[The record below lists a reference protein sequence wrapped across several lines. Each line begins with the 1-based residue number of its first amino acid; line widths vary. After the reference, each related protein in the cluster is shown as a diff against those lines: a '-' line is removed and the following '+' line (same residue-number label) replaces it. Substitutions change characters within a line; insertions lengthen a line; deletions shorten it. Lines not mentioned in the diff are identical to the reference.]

1 MKLYKIVSTSVALV
15 ALAFSNLSFA
25 VPITLI
31 IDNGTTSTTILG
43 DGYVHSNL
51 TNVDGWTNINNNV
64 SANNDNGVPV
74 IFNLNTFAN
83 KTTNGNTDLT
93 ITAIAKNF
101 TGGRKGTLSSHFAS
115 MFSKDSVDID
125 YSIDDG
131 SNWLTLSDYNANTG
145 ASSKNVSFGE
155 VPLFNYDLRITQY
168 FTSTSGSFTS
178 VSVPEP
184 SIIAL
189 LGLGLVG
196 MGVVTRR
203 RQKAA

>member
-31 IDNGTTSTTILG
+31 IDNGTSSTTILG
-43 DGYVHSNL
+43 NGHVHSYL
-51 TNVDGWTNINNNV
+51 TDVDGWSGISNFV
-64 SANNDNGVPV
+64 SADNDEPV
-74 IFNLNTFAN
+74 IFNLNTFAE
-83 KTTNGNTDLT
+83 KAQNGTSDLT

-101 TGGRKGTLSSHFAS
+101 TGGSKATLSSHFAS
-115 MFSKDSVDID
+115 MNSKDSVDID
-125 YSIDDG
+125 YSIDNG
-131 SNWLTLSDYNANTG
+131 SIWLTLSDYNANTG

-168 FTSTSGSFTS
+168 FTSTSGSLTS

>member
-83 KTTNGNTDLT
+83 KAQNGTSDLK

-115 MFSKDSVDID
+115 MFSKDNVDID
-125 YSIDDG
+125 YSTDKG
-131 SNWLTLSDYNANTG
+131 SNWSTLSDYNANTG

-168 FTSTSGSFTS
+168 FTSTSGSFAS

>member
-1 MKLYKIVSTSVALV
+1 MI
-15 ALAFSNLSFA
+15 
-25 VPITLI
+25 
-31 IDNGTTSTTILG
+31 
-43 DGYVHSNL
+43 
-51 TNVDGWTNINNNV
+51 
-64 SANNDNGVPV
+64 
-74 IFNLNTFAN
+74 
-83 KTTNGNTDLT
+83 
-93 ITAIAKNF
+93 
-101 TGGRKGTLSSHFAS
+101 
-115 MFSKDSVDID
+115 
-125 YSIDDG
+125 
-131 SNWLTLSDYNANTG
+131 LSDYNANTG

-155 VPLFNYDLRITQY
+155 VPLFDYDLRITQY

>member
-43 DGYVHSNL
+43 DGYVNSNL

-83 KTTNGNTDLT
+83 KAQNGTSDLK

-115 MFSKDSVDID
+115 MFSKDNVDID
-125 YSIDDG
+125 YSTDKG
-131 SNWLTLSDYNANTG
+131 SNWSTLSDYNANTG

-155 VPLFNYDLRITQY
+155 VPLFDYDLRITQY

>member
-43 DGYVHSNL
+43 NGYFDSTL
-51 TNVDGWTNINNNV
+51 TNVDGWDKIYNDV
-64 SANNDNGVPV
+64 SADNDNDVPV
-74 IFNLNTFAN
+74 IFNLMTSA
-83 KTTNGNTDLT
+83 KKAQNGTSELT

-115 MFSKDSVDID
+115 MFSKDNVDID
-125 YSIDDG
+125 YSTDNG
-131 SNWLTLSDYNANTG
+131 SNWWTLSEYNANTG
-145 ASSKNVSFGE
+145 GSSKNVSFGE

-168 FTSTSGSFTS
+168 FTSTSISLTS

-203 RQKAA
+203 RQKTA

>member
-25 VPITLI
+25 VPITLVI
-31 IDNGTTSTTILG
+31 ESGTTSKTISDNG
-43 DGYVHSNL
+43 SGNSYL
-51 TNVDGWTNINNNV
+51 TNFDGWAIFNNV
-64 SANNDNGVPV
+64 SAGNDEPF
-74 IFNLNTFAN
+74 IFNLYTFAE
-83 KTTNGNTDLT
+83 KAQNGTSDLT

-101 TGGRKGTLSSHFAS
+101 TGGRKGTLSSHFSS
-115 MFSKDSVDID
+115 MNSKDSVKID
-125 YSIDDG
+125 YSDDDG
-131 SNWLTLSDYNANTG
+131 SSWLTLSDYNASG
-145 ASSKNVSFGE
+145 LASSKNVSFGE
-155 VPLFNYDLRITQY
+155 VPLVDYDLRITQY
-168 FTSTSGSFTS
+168 FTSTSSSSTS

-203 RQKAA
+203 RQMRLNS

>member
-83 KTTNGNTDLT
+83 KAQNGTSDLK

-125 YSIDDG
+125 YSTDKG
-131 SNWLTLSDYNANTG
+131 SNWSTLSDYNANTG

-168 FTSTSGSFTS
+168 FTSTSGSFAS

>member
-1 MKLYKIVSTSVALV
+1 MKIYKIVSTSVALV

-43 DGYVHSNL
+43 DDYVYSNL
-51 TNVDGWTNINNNV
+51 TNVDGWTNINNDV

-74 IFNLNTFAN
+74 IFNLNTVAH
-83 KTTNGNTDLT
+83 KAPNGTSELT

-101 TGGRKGTLSSHFAS
+101 TGGRKGTLSSYFAS

-125 YSIDDG
+125 YSIDNG
-131 SNWLTLSDYNANTG
+131 SNWLTLSDYNANTA
-145 ASSKNVSFGE
+145 ASSKNVSFGD
-155 VPLFNYDLRITQY
+155 VPLFDYDLRITQY
-168 FTSTSGSFTS
+168 FTSTSISFTS

>member
-1 MKLYKIVSTSVALV
+1 MKLYKIVSTSVSLV

-43 DGYVHSNL
+43 DGYIDSYL
-51 TNVDGWTNINNNV
+51 INVDGWTNIDIDV
-64 SANNDNGVPV
+64 SANNDVPV
-74 IFNLNTFAN
+74 IFNLNTIAY
-83 KTTNGNTDLT
+83 KAPNGTSELT

-101 TGGRKGTLSSHFAS
+101 TGGRKGTLSSYFAS

-131 SNWLTLSDYNANTG
+131 SNWLTLSDYNANTA
-145 ASSKNVSFGE
+145 ASSKNVSFGD
-155 VPLFNYDLRITQY
+155 VPLFDYDLRITQY

>member
-1 MKLYKIVSTSVALV
+1 MCIREKK
-15 ALAFSNLSFA
+15 
-25 VPITLI
+25 
-31 IDNGTTSTTILG
+31 
-43 DGYVHSNL
+43 
-51 TNVDGWTNINNNV
+51 
-64 SANNDNGVPV
+64 
-74 IFNLNTFAN
+74 
-83 KTTNGNTDLT
+83 

-115 MFSKDSVDID
+115 MFSKDNVDID
-125 YSIDDG
+125 YSTDKG
-131 SNWLTLSDYNANTG
+131 SNWSTLSDYNANTG

-155 VPLFNYDLRITQY
+155 VPLFDYDLRITQY

>member
-1 MKLYKIVSTSVALV
+1 MKLYKIVSTSFALV

-43 DGYVHSNL
+43 NGYFDSTL
-51 TNVDGWTNINNNV
+51 TNVDGWDKIYNDV
-64 SANNDNGVPV
+64 SADNDNDVPV
-74 IFNLNTFAN
+74 IFNLMTSA
-83 KTTNGNTDLT
+83 KKDQNGTSDLT

-101 TGGRKGTLSSHFAS
+101 TSGRKGTLSSHFAS
-115 MFSKDSVDID
+115 MFSKDNVDID
-125 YSIDDG
+125 YSTDKG
-131 SNWLTLSDYNANTG
+131 SNWSTLSDYNANTG

-155 VPLFNYDLRITQY
+155 VPLFDYDLRITQY

>member
-83 KTTNGNTDLT
+83 KAQNGTSDLK

-115 MFSKDSVDID
+115 MFSKDNVDID
-125 YSIDDG
+125 YSTDNG
-131 SNWLTLSDYNANTG
+131 SNWSTLSDYNANTG

-155 VPLFNYDLRITQY
+155 VPLFDYDLRITQY

>member
-83 KTTNGNTDLT
+83 KAQNGTSDLK

-115 MFSKDSVDID
+115 MFSKDNVDID
-125 YSIDDG
+125 YSADKG
-131 SNWLTLSDYNANTG
+131 SNWSTLSDYNANTG

-168 FTSTSGSFTS
+168 FTSTSGSFAS

>member
-1 MKLYKIVSTSVALV
+1 MKLYKIFSTSVALV

-25 VPITLI
+25 VPITLTV
-31 IDNGTTSTTILG
+31 DNGTTSTTISG
-43 DGYVHSNL
+43 NGYFDSTL
-51 TNVDGWTNINNNV
+51 TNVDGWDKIYNDV
-64 SANNDNGVPV
+64 SADNDNDVPV
-74 IFNLNTFAN
+74 IFNLMTSA
-83 KTTNGNTDLT
+83 KKAQNGTSELT

-115 MFSKDSVDID
+115 MFSKDNVDID
-125 YSIDDG
+125 YSTDNG
-131 SNWLTLSDYNANTG
+131 SNWWTLSEYNANTG
-145 ASSKNVSFGE
+145 GSSKNVSFGE

-168 FTSTSGSFTS
+168 FTSTSISLTS